1 MKKIIGYLACSLAA
15 LAIVTGAEGTIT
27 KAAATPGA
35 IATPTPTPSS
45 DLLPVVTFKEAFP
58 DGNFRGYLNEKILS
72 VKLGDSDKV
81 TAEIQAELAAFTGSL
96 DLTRQGISDLT
107 GIAYLKG
114 ITSLNASNN
123 TLTTLTLKG
132 FDNLESVVVA
142 HNKLTTISLSELPKL
157 KKIDVS
163 YNRLAVFDISL
174 LTSLEEV
181 SCGNNT
187 IATMNIAKLVNLKT
201 LDVQDNSLLLL
212 DVSANLELENIN
224 IENNHLATFN
234 ITPLKKLKVFY
245 ADGNELVNFDVSS
258 SKKNAFSIFELR
270 KSSVTLTGVALGTQ
284 YGVILP
290 TNAIEPNATSISNSG
305 TYLATTRSIV
315 WDSLTKVPSTFT
327 YQYTIAGSTDVIT
340 VTVVVDKSTMVQDAL
355 TVATP
360 VNFAVADYSYNKLK
374 LTWSAVNG
382 ASGYRIYRSTSK
394 TGTYKLV
401 KTITSG
407 TTVSYINSSLSCG
420 TTYYYKIRAFREVNG
435 VKYFGSYA
443 SIVSRQAKPAKPT
456 VTLSRYSSSK
466 IKVSWKQK
474 AGASGYVIY
483 RSTSK
488 NGTYSKIKTITSG
501 TKTSYVNTKRK
512 RRVRYYYKMRT
523 YRTVN
528 GKKIY
533 SAYSSIKSKR
543 L

>member
-1 MKKIIGYLACSLAA
+1 MKRILGYLACSLAA
-15 LAIVTGAEGTIT
+15 LAIVTGADGTIT
-27 KAAATPGA
+27 KAAVTPGA

-72 VKLGDSDKV
+72 TKLGDSDKV
-81 TAEIQAELAAFTGSL
+81 TAKIQTELAAYTGNL

-132 FDNLESVVVA
+132 FDNLESVIVP

-181 SCGNNT
+181 SCGNNA
-187 IATMNIAKLVNLKT
+187 IATMNIAKLAKLKT

-212 DVSANLELENIN
+212 DVSSNLELENIN

-258 SKKNAFSIFELR
+258 FEKNAFSIFELR

-290 TNAIEPNATSISNSG
+290 TNAIAPNATSISNSG

-315 WDSLTKVPSTFT
+315 WDSLTKVPSSFT
-327 YQYTIAGSTDVIT
+327 YKYTIAGSTDVVT

-360 VNFAVADYSYNKLK
+360 ANFAVADYSYNKLK

-407 TTVSYINSSLSCG
+407 TTVSYINSGLSCG

-435 VKYFGSYA
+435 VKYFGGYA

-512 RRVRYYYKMRT
+512 RRVTYYYKMRT

>member
-132 FDNLESVVVA
+132 FDNLESVVVP

-327 YQYTIAGSTDVIT
+327 YQYTIAGSTDVVT

-466 IKVSWKQK
+466 IKVSWTQK

-488 NGTYSKIKTITSG
+488 SGTYSKIKTITSG
-501 TKTSYVNTKRK
+501 KTTRYVNTKRK

>member
-132 FDNLESVVVA
+132 FDNLESVVVP

-258 SKKNAFSIFELR
+258 FEKNAFSIFELR

-327 YQYTIAGSTDVIT
+327 YQYTIAGSTDVVT

>member
-1 MKKIIGYLACSLAA
+1 MKRILGYLACSLAA
-15 LAIVTGAEGTIT
+15 LAIVTGADGTIT
-27 KAAATPGA
+27 KAAVTPGA

-72 VKLGDSDKV
+72 TKLGDSDKV
-81 TAEIQAELAAFTGSL
+81 TAEIQKELAAYTGNL
-96 DLTRQGISDLT
+96 NLTRQGISDLT

-123 TLTTLTLKG
+123 TLTSLTLKG
-132 FDNLESVVVA
+132 FDNLESVVVP

-181 SCGNNT
+181 FCGNNT

-258 SKKNAFSIFELR
+258 FEKNAFSIFELR

-327 YQYTIAGSTDVIT
+327 YQYTIAGSTDVVT

-456 VTLSRYSSSK
+456 VTLSRYSSRK

-512 RRVRYYYKMRT
+512 RRVTYYYKMRT

>member
-1 MKKIIGYLACSLAA
+1 M
-15 LAIVTGAEGTIT
+15 
-27 KAAATPGA
+27 
-35 IATPTPTPSS
+35 
-45 DLLPVVTFKEAFP
+45 
-58 DGNFRGYLNEKILS
+58 
-72 VKLGDSDKV
+72 
-81 TAEIQAELAAFTGSL
+81 
-96 DLTRQGISDLT
+96 
-107 GIAYLKG
+107 
-114 ITSLNASNN
+114 
-123 TLTTLTLKG
+123 
-132 FDNLESVVVA
+132 
-142 HNKLTTISLSELPKL
+142 
-157 KKIDVS
+157 
-163 YNRLAVFDISL
+163 
-174 LTSLEEV
+174 
-181 SCGNNT
+181 
-187 IATMNIAKLVNLKT
+187 
-201 LDVQDNSLLLL
+201 
-212 DVSANLELENIN
+212 
-224 IENNHLATFN
+224 
-234 ITPLKKLKVFY
+234 
-245 ADGNELVNFDVSS
+245 
-258 SKKNAFSIFELR
+258 
-270 KSSVTLTGVALGTQ
+270 TLTGVALGTQ

-327 YQYTIAGSTDVIT
+327 YQYTIAGSTDVVT

-488 NGTYSKIKTITSG
+488 SGTYSKIKTITSG
-501 TKTSYVNTKRK
+501 KTTRYVNTKRK